1 MRLIPPLLK
10 SGDTVGVVAPSGSFD
25 PERLAH
31 GLAYLERR
39 GYRVRPGASLYAR
52 SRYLA
57 GDDAARAAD
66 LNAMFADPDVG
77 AIFAARGGYGAARVL
92 DLLDWAMIRRHP
104 KALVGFSDTTALQLG
119 IYARTGLV
127 SFSGITLCADIT
139 VEGVHPVTETSLWEA
154 VTEGRFPPVEGLHTL
169 RSGTAEGPLVG
180 GCLSLVAS
188 LAGTSYL
195 PDLTGALLFLEDV
208 NEAPYRVDRMLNQL
222 HMAGAFERVSGV
234 LFGRFEGCEPDR
246 DWEGTVEAVLED
258 LALRIAC
265 PVFCGLPYGHG
276 PGRRVLPV
284 GRRATVDET
293 GVLRFG
299 KSHG

>member
-1 MRLIPPLLK
+1 MLK
-10 SGDTVGVVAPSGSFD
+10 PGDTVGVVAPSGPFD

-31 GLAYLERR
+31 GLAYLEAR

-52 SRYLA
+52 ARYLA

-66 LNAMFADPDVG
+66 LNAMFADPDVR

-92 DLLDWAMIRRHP
+92 DLLDWALIRRHP
-104 KALVGFSDTTALQLG
+104 KILVGFSDTTALQLG

-127 SFSGITLCADIT
+127 SFSGLTLCADIT
-139 VEGVHPVTETSLWEA
+139 EEGVHPVTETSLWA
-154 VTEGRFPPVEGLHTL
+154 AMTEGRFPPVEGLHAL
-169 RSGTAEGPLVG
+169 RSGTAEGPLIG

-188 LAGTSYL
+188 LAGAPYL
-195 PDLTGALLFLEDV
+195 PDLTGSLLFLEDV

-222 HMAGAFERVSGV
+222 HMSGAFERASGV

-258 LALRIAC
+258 LASRIAC

-284 GRRATVDET
+284 GMRAAVDET
-293 GVLRFG
+293 GILRFG
-299 KSHG
+299 G